1 MRIKFDKVVEMT
13 KRKIVKMRRK
23 MAEILRVHTVRKPHI
38 FQYIVGL
45 DLTFNVDFV
54 SKWDI
59 WREFAK
65 IKEKENITLRW
76 LMNKMRSNFSWPLV
90 LQAIIPV
97 LKLG

>member
-1 MRIKFDKVVEMT
+1 MRIKFDKVIEMT

-23 MAEILRVHTVRKPHI
+23 MAKILRVHTVRKPHI
-38 FQYIVGL
+38 FQYIVGF
-45 DLTFNVDFV
+45 DLTFNVGFL

-76 LMNKMRSNFSWPLV
+76 LMNKMRSNFS
-90 LQAIIPV
+90 
-97 LKLG
+97 